1 MKEKILRDYL
11 ENNLTVDILAADVKD
26 SQKKTSYDV
35 VSVYIDKVNET
46 GEYEI
51 TKSHL
56 TKLID
61 DTIAGRLTPT
71 DLNTIAFAL
80 IGSEYFTWDED
91 DKVIANTIFDLDN
104 PDIGFPLTIENLRRW
119 RKYLETGAY
128 TFDTNELK
136 RKNIKRAR

>member
-104 PDIGFPLTIENLRRW
+104 PDIV
-119 RKYLETGAY
+119 
-128 TFDTNELK
+128 
-136 RKNIKRAR
+136 